1 VGYLLIYRVAEK
13 GYLLGNWLRSSVFG
27 EVCLFSIVF
36 GALRPIV
43 HAGESV
49 EVRTLEAKKK

>member
-1 VGYLLIYRVAEK
+1 VRRDASIHELPRRYLLE
-13 GYLLGNWLRSSVFG
+13 NWLRSSVFG

-43 HAGESV
+43 RTGESV
-49 EVRTLEAKKK
+49 AVRTLEAKKK